1 MGCSARCLRQV
12 DPLSRPK
19 DSARAALFIAR
30 YSPEPHRHVERI
42 DAERRPEGK
51 LADSMLFGMAGV
63 AQRNGIAIAWFH
75 PHTTI
80 GSSPH
85 MGGL

>member
-1 MGCSARCLRQV
+1 
-12 DPLSRPK
+12 
-19 DSARAALFIAR
+19 
-30 YSPEPHRHVERI
+30 
-42 DAERRPEGK
+42 
-51 LADSMLFGMAGV
+51 MLFGMAGV